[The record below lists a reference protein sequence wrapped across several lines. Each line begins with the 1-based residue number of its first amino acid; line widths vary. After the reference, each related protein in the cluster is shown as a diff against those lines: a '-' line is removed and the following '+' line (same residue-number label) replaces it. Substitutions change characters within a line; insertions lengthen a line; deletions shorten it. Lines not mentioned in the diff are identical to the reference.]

1 MSRESFNVKGDPNV
15 LAARYNQISTLL
27 YWSRLAG
34 SLNSQF
40 PSPLEPLFQTES
52 KCETFHM

>member
-1 MSRESFNVKGDPNV
+1 MFRESFNVKGDPNV

-34 SLNSQF
+34 SLLTTIPPGPQRSAD
-40 PSPLEPLFQTES
+40 
-52 KCETFHM
+52 MIDWDA